1 MISIETRREKAI
13 AVVATAA
20 EAALQYFRDVESLH
34 IEKKG
39 VQDLVSNADRQVEL
53 LIREQLQ
60 AAFAE
65 DGIVG
70 EEHED
75 IASRSG
81 YTWIIDPIDGTANFV
96 RGMPGWCV
104 VLACV
109 SDDEPVI
116 GVVQDPV
123 AQETYV
129 AVKGQGASR
138 NGMALQVSA
147 SQSLDNGSTGV
158 GYSIRTEPRHT
169 LDALQGLMDAGGV
182 FYRNGSGALMLC
194 YVAAARLIGYC
205 EPHMNS
211 WDCVAGLLMISEA
224 GGEVYP
230 YAMSEMLGSGAC
242 IIAGGPGVY
251 PKLYALCKD
260 AYQL

>member
-1 MISIETRREKAI
+1 MNAIETRRDKAI
-13 AVVATAA
+13 AVVASAA

-34 IEKKG
+34 IEQKG
-39 VQDLVSNADRQVEL
+39 VQDLVSNADRNVEMI
-53 LIREQLQ
+53 IREQLL
-60 AAFAE
+60 AAFAD

-109 SDDEPVI
+109 SEDESVI

-123 AQETYV
+123 AEETFV

-138 NGMALQVSA
+138 NGIALRVSA
-147 SQSLDNGSTGV
+147 SQSLDDGSTGV
-158 GYSIRTEPRHT
+158 GYSIRTDPRHT

-230 YAMSEMLGSGAC
+230 YAMSEMLNSGAC
-242 IIAGGPGVY
+242 IVAGGPGIY
-251 PKLYALCKD
+251 PKLYTLCKE